1 MRYSPF
7 EFLPQNNEGKV
18 ADESQA
24 EEAVKAEM
32 GLAGCFYHCT
42 RCIGSARMKIMEIRG
57 RCATGRVQ

>member
-1 MRYSPF
+1 M
-7 EFLPQNNEGKV
+7 